1 MYKVEMYETPMGN
14 KPIEKYLE
22 KLIAQHKENELT
34 EILLYIDKLKEYGFN
49 INKNFTV
56 KAIKP
61 IREQVYE
68 LRPSSTRVFFFYYK
82 EGVFVLLHAY
92 EKKTNTTDPKEIDKA
107 IKEKKNLIKRK

>member
-56 KAIKP
+56 MMPAIFLP
-61 IREQVYE
+61 I
-68 LRPSSTRVFFFYYK
+68 VFANQF
-82 EGVFVLLHAY
+82 E
-92 EKKTNTTDPKEIDKA
+92 DKS
-107 IKEKKNLIKRK
+107 ITE

>member
-1 MYKVEMYETPMGN
+1 MAKIVEFEWDTAIAFYDFGH
-14 KPIEKYLE
+14 
-22 KLIAQHKENELT
+22 KLFAVRCKHT
-34 EILLYIDKLKEYGFN
+34 AILLYIDKLKEYGFN

-56 KAIKP
+56 TAIKP

-107 IKEKKNLIKRK
+107 IKEKNNLIKRK

>member
-92 EKKTNTTDPKEIDKA
+92 EKKQIQQ
-107 IKEKKNLIKRK
+107 IRKKLIKRLRKKTI